1 MEGKRL
7 MNGTGR
13 GGLICIALLLFIL
26 AGSGIAHAATG
37 PGGDVQANPTNGGAS
52 AADLEN
58 SRQIVLAEPADTT
71 TYQGSGGVFS
81 VFYNPVYLGCA
92 LGAVIVLA
100 VGYVL
105 IRRFRGKDA
114 P

>member
-1 MEGKRL
+1 MEERRF
-7 MNGTGR
+7 MNNTGR

-26 AGSGIAHAATG
+26 AGSGMAHAATA
-37 PGGDVQANPTNGGAS
+37 PGGDVQADPTSGGAS

-58 SRQIVLAEPADTT
+58 ARQTVLAEPADTT
-71 TYQGSGGVFS
+71 TYQGSGSAFS
-81 VFYNPVYLGCA
+81 IFYNPVHLACA

-105 IRRFRGKDA
+105 IRRSRGKDA

>member
-1 MEGKRL
+1 

-26 AGSGIAHAATG
+26 VGSGIAC
-37 PGGDVQANPTNGGAS
+37 AS
-52 AADLEN
+52 LGEEPPADAGEG
-58 SRQIVLAEPADTT
+58 REAVLAEPADTT
-71 TYQGSGGVFS
+71 TYQGSADAFS
-81 VFYNPVYLGCA
+81 LFYNPVLF
-92 LGAVIVLA
+92 GAVIVLA

-105 IRRFRGKDA
+105 IRRSRGKDV

>member
-1 MEGKRL
+1 MEEKQFI
-7 MNGTGR
+7 NGTGR
-13 GGLICIALLLFIL
+13 RGLICIALLLFIL
-26 AGSGIAHAATG
+26 VGSGIACAS
-37 PGGDVQANPTNGGAS
+37 PGGEPR
-52 AADLEN
+52 ADAGDG
-58 SRQIVLAEPADTT
+58 QKAVLAEPADTT

-81 VFYNPVYLGCA
+81 VFYNPVHLGCA

-105 IRRFRGKDA
+105 VRRFRVKDA

>member
-1 MEGKRL
+1 MNEKQFI
-7 MNGTGR
+7 NGTGR

-26 AGSGIAHAATG
+26 AGSGIACAS
-37 PGGDVQANPTNGGAS
+37 PGGEPQADAGKGREA
-52 AADLEN
+52 
-58 SRQIVLAEPADTT
+58 VLGEPADTT
-71 TYQGSGGVFS
+71 TYQGSGSAFS
-81 VFYNPVYLGCA
+81 IFYNPVHLACA

-105 IRRFRGKDA
+105 IRRSRGKDA

>member
-1 MEGKRL
+1 

-26 AGSGIAHAATG
+26 VGSGIAC
-37 PGGDVQANPTNGGAS
+37 AS
-52 AADLEN
+52 LGEEPPADAGEG
-58 SRQIVLAEPADTT
+58 REAVLAEPADTT
-71 TYQGSGGVFS
+71 TYQGSADAFS
-81 VFYNPVYLGCA
+81 LFYNPVLLGGV

-105 IRRFRGKDA
+105 TRRSRGKDV

>member
-1 MEGKRL
+1 MERKRL

-26 AGSGIAHAATG
+26 AGSGIAHAATA
-37 PGGDVQANPTNGGAS
+37 PGGDVQADPTNGGAS

-58 SRQIVLAEPADTT
+58 ARQTVLAEPADTT
-71 TYQGSGGVFS
+71 TYHGAESAFT
-81 VFYNPVYLGCA
+81 VFYNPVHLACA

-100 VGYVL
+100 VGYYL
-105 IRRFRGKDA
+105 IRRSRGRNT

>member
-1 MEGKRL
+1 MEERRF
-7 MNGTGR
+7 MNNTGR
-13 GGLICIALLLFIL
+13 RGLICIALLLFIL

-37 PGGDVQANPTNGGAS
+37 PGGDVQADPTNGGAS

-58 SRQIVLAEPADTT
+58 ARQTVLGDPADTT
-71 TYQGSGGVFS
+71 TYQGAENVLS
-81 VFYNPVYLGCA
+81 VFYNPVHLACA

-105 IRRFRGKDA
+105 IRRSCGKDA

>member
-1 MEGKRL
+1 

-13 GGLICIALLLFIL
+13 GALICIALLLFIL

-37 PGGDVQANPTNGGAS
+37 PGEGVQANPTNGGAS

-58 SRQIVLAEPADTT
+58 ARQTGLAEPADTT
-71 TYQGSGGVFS
+71 TYRGAESAFT
-81 VFYNPVYLGCA
+81 VFYNPVHLACA

-100 VGYVL
+100 VGYYL
-105 IRRFRGKDA
+105 IRRSRGRNT

>member
-71 TYQGSGGVFS
+71 TYKGSGGVFS